1 MLINATPVGMSG
13 GKDADSMAFT
23 EAAVSQAEVIFDVV
37 ALPAITPLI
46 SYAKTQGKTV
56 ITGAEV
62 FAIQAVEQFVL
73 YTGIR
78 PEQALFEKAAAYA
91 RG

>member
-1 MLINATPVGMSG
+1 M
-13 GKDADSMAFT
+13 
-23 EAAVSQAEVIFDVV
+23 
-37 ALPAITPLI
+37 TPLI
-46 SYAKTQGKTV
+46 SYAKAQGKIV

-91 RG
+91 RAQ